1 MRIAVIRTGSAVI
14 VRSDVS
20 AAACDA
26 YVAAHPFASAYHR
39 PEWTALI
46 GRAFRHETRYLA
58 AEIDGVVVG
67 VCPLVF
73 FSSRLFGR
81 FAVSLPFVNY
91 GGIIADSPDVEQALL
106 EAAVASTERAG
117 GTHLELRHAGQLFRT
132 MPARRHKV
140 AMLLPL
146 AATVDEQWGALDR
159 KVRNQVRKAEK
170 SGLDVVIGGAERL
183 DDFYAVFARN
193 MRDLGTPV
201 YSRRFFA
208 EVLTTFPESSRVFV
222 VMLKGQPVAASIVHG
237 MMVDGASGAKGRR
250 SVLEVP
256 WASAIRDYNTLC
268 PNVLLYWHMLRYAV
282 ERGFKTFDFGRS
294 TPNEGTFHFK
304 RQWGA
309 APRELVWEYWLATG
323 RSLPNLNPSN
333 PKFAA
338 AIRAWQ
344 RLPVG
349 VATALGPGIVRHIP

>member
-1 MRIAVIRTGSAVI
+1 MRTAMMGTLRASFV
-14 VRSDVS
+14 VRSDAS
-20 AAACDA
+20 AAACAA
-26 YVAAHPFASAYHR
+26 YVAAHPRASAYHH

-46 GRAFRHETRYLA
+46 GRAFGHETQYLT
-58 AEIDGVVVG
+58 AEVDGIVAG

-73 FSSRLFGR
+73 FRSRLFGR

-91 GGIIADSPDVEQALL
+91 GGIIADSPDIERSLL
-106 EAAVASTERAG
+106 DAAVASTERAG
-117 GTHLELRHAGQLFRT
+117 GTHLELRHNGRLFPSQ
-132 MPARRHKV
+132 PARRHKV

-146 AATVDEQWGALDR
+146 AATVEEQWAALDR

-170 SGLDVVIGGAERL
+170 SGLDVAIGGLERL

-208 EVLTTFPESSRVFV
+208 EVLSVFPDASRVFV
-222 VMLKGQPVAASIVHG
+222 VTLKGQPLAASIVHG
-237 MMVDGASGAKGRR
+237 TAADAAGGARRR
-250 SVLEVP
+250 SALEVP
-256 WASAIRDYNTLC
+256 WASAVRDYNALC

-282 ERGFKTFDFGRS
+282 DRGFSTFDFGRS

-309 APRELVWEYWLATG
+309 APRELVWEYWLAGG
-323 RSLPNLNPSN
+323 RSLPNLNPQN

-349 VATALGPGIVRHIP
+349 VATALGPHIVRHIP